1 MNEKITPDMLSS
13 VNWLFVNEVEAEQL
27 CGSNQPEI
35 CLDRLS
41 ALCPKGAVILTLAA
55 LALAMPV
62 RKFIFSNPPSLYRQW
77 IPPLPVIPLLD
88 IFWLVY

>member
-62 RKFIFSNPPSLYRQW
+62 RKVIFSNPPSLYRQW